1 MMMMMIIITIIIT
14 TTTTTNSIQFYSI
27 LFHSTHVYY
36 SAESRAGWP
45 ITNIAHHK
53 SINNKGKKKH
63 NTQDTFTYKINE
75 RSHSDGK
82 YNAQVNPWLIIGTL
96 MVSPIK
102 PVRTSEVLQIL

>member
-1 MMMMMIIITIIIT
+1 MMMIIITIIIT

-53 SINNKGKKKH
+53 SINNKGKKK
-63 NTQDTFTYKINE
+63 TQHTRYIHIQNK
-75 RSHSDGK
+75 RK
-82 YNAQVNPWLIIGTL
+82 
-96 MVSPIK
+96 VSQWW
-102 PVRTSEVLQIL
+102 EV